1 MVRTGNIQEDQMAYR
16 YSARVAGIAVVAA
29 VIPLALAA
37 CSSSSSSSTPAA
49 ASSAAGGASSSSP
62 AAAAG
67 KNYNLELVVGTKS
80 DDFYVTMECGAQA
93 EAKALGVNLTVTG
106 PADFSASEQAPI
118 LNAVAASKPDAL
130 IVAPTDVKALNP
142 ELSRIASEGVKVVF
156 VDTTTSDPSIAVSHI
171 TSDNTGGGKLAADSL
186 ASQIGGKGTV
196 AVINVNPGISTTDA
210 RIAGF
215 NAEMKAKYPNI
226 TVLPVQYDNDSSSTA
241 ASQVEADIAAHPN
254 LSGVFATNVLSAQ
267 GAATGVQHAGAS
279 GKVKVATFDA
289 EPQQITALK
298 SNTIQLA
305 VAQSPYL
312 EGQDG
317 VEQAVN
323 ALSGKTVTDNIGT
336 PLVAITQQNVNS
348 ASVQKNIYVSSC

>member
-1 MVRTGNIQEDQMAYR
+1 MAYR
-16 YSARVAGIAVVAA
+16 YSVRVAGITVAA

-37 CSSSSSSSTPAA
+37 CSSSSSGSSSTPSTSAATGSAA
-49 ASSAAGGASSSSP
+49 ASSP
-62 AAAAG
+62 AAAG
-67 KNYNLELVVGTKS
+67 KSYNVELVVGTKS

-106 PADFSASEQAPI
+106 PADFSPSEQAPI

-142 ELSRIASEGVKVVF
+142 ELSRIANEGVKVVF
-156 VDTTTSDPSIAVSHI
+156 VDTTTTDPSIAVSHI

-226 TVLPVQYDNDSSSTA
+226 TVLGVQYDNDSSSTA

-298 SNTIQLA
+298 ANTIQLA

-312 EGQDG
+312 EGQYG
-317 VEQAVN
+317 VQQAVN
-323 ALSGKTVTDNIGT
+323 ALSGKPVTNNIGT

-348 ASVQKNIYVSSC
+348 PSVQKNIYVASC

>member
-1 MVRTGNIQEDQMAYR
+1 MAHR
-16 YSARVAGIAVVAA
+16 KSVRVAGIAVAA
-29 VIPLALAA
+29 VIPMALAA
-37 CSSSSSSSTPAA
+37 CSSGSSSSSSSSTTSG
-49 ASSAAGGASSSSP
+49 SSAPSTATSS

-67 KNYNLELVVGTKS
+67 KSYNVELVVGTKS
-80 DDFYVTMECGAQA
+80 DDFYVTMECGAMA
-93 EAKALGVNLTVTG
+93 EAKTLGVNLTVTG
-106 PADFSASEQAPI
+106 PADFSAPEQAPI
-118 LNAVAASKPDAL
+118 LNALAASKPDAL
-130 IVAPTDVKALNP
+130 IVAPTDTKALNP
-142 ELSRIASEGVKVVF
+142 ELTRIANEGVKVVF
-156 VDTTTSDPSIAVSHI
+156 VDTTTTNPSVAVSHI

-186 ASQIGGKGTV
+186 AAQIGGKGTV

-215 NAEMKAKYPNI
+215 AAEMKAKFPNI
-226 TVLPVQYDNDSSSTA
+226 TVLGTQYDNDSSATA
-241 ASQVEADIAAHPN
+241 ASQVEADITAHPN

-267 GAATGVQHAGAS
+267 GAATGIQHAGAA

-305 VAQSPYL
+305 IAQSPYL

-317 VEQAVN
+317 VAQAVN
-323 ALSGKTVTDNIGT
+323 ALSGKPVSANIGT

-348 ASVQKNIYVSSC
+348 

>member
-1 MVRTGNIQEDQMAYR
+1 MAHR
-16 YSARVAGIAVVAA
+16 KSVRVAGIAVAA
-29 VIPLALAA
+29 VIPIALAA
-37 CSSSSSSSTPAA
+37 CSSSSSSSSTSPAA
-49 ASSAAGGASSSSP
+49 STGASSTSSS

-67 KNYNLELVVGTKS
+67 KNYNVELVVGTKS
-80 DDFYVTMECGAQA
+80 DDFYVTMECGAMA
-93 EAKALGVNLTVTG
+93 EAKSLGVNLTVTG
-106 PADFSASEQAPI
+106 PADFSAPEQAPI

-130 IVAPTDVKALNP
+130 IVAPTDTKALNP
-142 ELSRIASEGVKVVF
+142 ELSRIANEGVKVVF
-156 VDTTTSDPSIAVSHI
+156 VDTTTTDPSVAVSHI

-186 ASQIGGKGTV
+186 AAQIGGKGTV

-215 NAEMKAKYPNI
+215 TAEMKAKYPGI
-226 TVLPVQYDNDSSSTA
+226 TVLATQYDNDSSATA
-241 ASQVEADIAAHPN
+241 ASQVEADITAHPN

-267 GAATGVQHAGAS
+267 GAATGIQHAGAS

-305 VAQSPYL
+305 IAQSPYL

-323 ALSGKTVTDNIGT
+323 ALSGKPVSANIGT

-348 ASVQKNIYVSSC
+348 ASVQKNIYVASC

>member
-1 MVRTGNIQEDQMAYR
+1 MAHR
-16 YSARVAGIAVVAA
+16 KSVRVAGIAVAA
-29 VIPLALAA
+29 VIPMALAA
-37 CSSSSSSSTPAA
+37 CSSGSSSSSGSSATGSSSAPSTA
-49 ASSAAGGASSSSP
+49 ASSAA
-62 AAAAG
+62 AAG
-67 KNYNLELVVGTKS
+67 KSYNVELVVGTKS
-80 DDFYVTMECGAQA
+80 DDFYVTMECGAMA
-93 EAKALGVNLTVTG
+93 EAKTLGVNLTVTG
-106 PADFSASEQAPI
+106 PADFSAPEQAPI
-118 LNAVAASKPDAL
+118 LNAIAASKPDAL
-130 IVAPTDVKALNP
+130 IVAPTDTKALNP
-142 ELSRIASEGVKVVF
+142 ELTRIANEGVKVVF
-156 VDTTTSDPSIAVSHI
+156 VDTTTTDPSVAVSHI

-186 ASQIGGKGTV
+186 ATQIGGKGTV

-215 NAEMKAKYPNI
+215 TAEMKAKYPNI
-226 TVLPVQYDNDSSSTA
+226 TVLGTQYDNDSSATA
-241 ASQVEADIAAHPN
+241 ASQVEADITAHPN

-267 GAATGVQHAGAS
+267 GAATGIQHAGAA

-305 VAQSPYL
+305 IAQSPYL

-323 ALSGKTVTDNIGT
+323 ALSGKQVSANIGT

-348 ASVQKNIYVSSC
+348 ASVQKNIYVASC

>member
-1 MVRTGNIQEDQMAYR
+1 MAHR
-16 YSARVAGIAVVAA
+16 KSVRVAGIAVAA
-29 VIPLALAA
+29 VIPIALAA
-37 CSSSSSSSTPAA
+37 CSSSSSSSSSPAA
-49 ASSAAGGASSSSP
+49 STGASSTSSS

-80 DDFYVTMECGAQA
+80 DDFYVTMECGAMA
-93 EAKALGVNLTVTG
+93 EAKTLGVGLTVTG
-106 PADFSASEQAPI
+106 PADFSAPEQAPI

-130 IVAPTDVKALNP
+130 IVAPTDTKALNP
-142 ELSRIASEGVKVVF
+142 ELTRIANEGVKVVF
-156 VDTTTSDPSIAVSHI
+156 VDTTTTDPSVAVSHI

-186 ASQIGGKGTV
+186 ATQIGGKGTV
-196 AVINVNPGISTTDA
+196 AIINVNPGISTTDA

-215 NAEMKAKYPNI
+215 TAEMKAKYPNI
-226 TVLPVQYDNDSSSTA
+226 TVLATQYDNDSSATA
-241 ASQVEADIAAHPN
+241 ASQVEADITAHPN

-267 GAATGVQHAGAS
+267 GAATGIQHAGAS

-305 VAQSPYL
+305 IAQSPYL

-323 ALSGKTVTDNIGT
+323 ALSGKSVTANIGT

-348 ASVQKNIYVSSC
+348 ASVQKNIYVASC

>member
-1 MVRTGNIQEDQMAYR
+1 
-16 YSARVAGIAVVAA
+16 VAGITVVA
-29 VIPLALAA
+29 VIPIALAA
-37 CSSSSSSSTPAA
+37 CSSGSSSSAPSST
-49 ASSAAGGASSSSP
+49 STSGGSSSGS

-67 KNYNLELVVGTKS
+67 AGKNVELVVGTKS
-80 DDFYVTMECGAQA
+80 DDFYITMECGAQA
-93 EAKALGVNLTVTG
+93 EAKALGVNLTVNG
-106 PADFSASEQAPI
+106 PADFSAPEQAPI

-130 IVAPTDVKALNP
+130 IVAPTDTKALNP
-142 ELSRIASEGVKVVF
+142 ELQRISAEGTKIVF
-156 VDTTTSDPSIAVSHI
+156 VDTTTTNPSIAVSHI

-186 ASQIGGKGTV
+186 AAQIGGKGTV

-215 NAEMKAKYPNI
+215 NAEMKAKFPNI
-226 TVLPVQYDNDSSSTA
+226 TVLATQYDNDSSATA
-241 ASQVEADIAAHPN
+241 ASQVEADITAHPN

-267 GAATGVQHAGAS
+267 GAATGIQHAGAS

-305 VAQSPYL
+305 IAQSPYL

-323 ALSGKTVTDNIGT
+323 ALSGKPVSANIGT
-336 PLVAITQQNVNS
+336 PLVAITQHNVNS
-348 ASVQKNIYVSSC
+348 ASVQKNIYVASC

>member
-1 MVRTGNIQEDQMAYR
+1 MAHR
-16 YSARVAGIAVVAA
+16 KSVRVAGIAVAA

-37 CSSSSSSSTPAA
+37 CSSSSSSSSTSPAA
-49 ASSAAGGASSSSP
+49 STGASSTSSS

-67 KNYNLELVVGTKS
+67 KNYNVELVVGTKS
-80 DDFYVTMECGAQA
+80 DDFYVTMECGAMA
-93 EAKALGVNLTVTG
+93 EAKTLGVNLTVTG
-106 PADFSASEQAPI
+106 PADFSAPEQAPI

-130 IVAPTDVKALNP
+130 IVAPTDTKALNP
-142 ELSRIASEGVKVVF
+142 ELSRIANEGVKVVF
-156 VDTTTSDPSIAVSHI
+156 VDTTTTDPSVAVSHI

-186 ASQIGGKGTV
+186 AAQIGGKGTV
-196 AVINVNPGISTTDA
+196 AIINVNPGISTTDA

-215 NAEMKAKYPNI
+215 TAEMKAKYSGI
-226 TVLPVQYDNDSSSTA
+226 TVLATQYDNDSSATA
-241 ASQVEADIAAHPN
+241 ASQVEADITAHPN

-267 GAATGVQHAGAS
+267 GAATGIQHAGAS
-279 GKVKVATFDA
+279 GRVKVATFDA

-305 VAQSPYL
+305 IAQSPYL

-323 ALSGKTVTDNIGT
+323 ALSGKPVSANIGT
-336 PLVAITQQNVNS
+336 PLVAITQANVNS

>member
-1 MVRTGNIQEDQMAYR
+1 MAHR
-16 YSARVAGIAVVAA
+16 KSVRVAGIAVAA
-29 VIPLALAA
+29 VIPMALAA
-37 CSSSSSSSTPAA
+37 CSSGSSSSSTTSGSSAPGTA
-49 ASSAAGGASSSSP
+49 ASSAA
-62 AAAAG
+62 AAG
-67 KNYNLELVVGTKS
+67 KSYNVELVVGTKS
-80 DDFYVTMECGAQA
+80 DDFYVTMECGAMA

-106 PADFSASEQAPI
+106 PADFSAPEQAPI

-130 IVAPTDVKALNP
+130 IVAPTDTKALNP
-142 ELSRIASEGVKVVF
+142 ELTRIENEGVKVVF
-156 VDTTTSDPSIAVSHI
+156 VDTTTTDPSVAVSHI

-186 ASQIGGKGTV
+186 ATQIGAKGTV

-215 NAEMKAKYPNI
+215 TAEMKAKYPNI
-226 TVLPVQYDNDSSSTA
+226 TVLGTQYDNDSSATA
-241 ASQVEADIAAHPN
+241 ASQVEADITAHPN

-267 GAATGVQHAGAS
+267 GAATGIQHAGAA

-305 VAQSPYL
+305 IAQSPYL

-317 VEQAVN
+317 VQQAVN
-323 ALSGKTVTDNIGT
+323 ALSGKQVSANIGT

-348 ASVQKNIYVSSC
+348 ASVQKNIYVASC